1 MARRLRLL
9 FEGGIYH
16 VTFRGNRRQ
25 AIFRDDADRRRLLE
39 RLAESVETY
48 GVRIYLYCLMANHVH
63 LLVET
68 PRGNLDRF
76 MGSVLTGYTVYFN
89 RRHRQVGHLF
99 QGRYGAQVVAGDDY
113 LLRLSRYIHLNPV
126 YLASW
131 VRRAT
136 AERRSG
142 LRAYAWSSYAG
153 YAGLR
158 RTEEWMVHQPVFNL
172 LPRHGT
178 IRAEVVYRRYV
189 EAGLAKSDEEFRDI
203 MAERSLAVGDVAFR
217 EEMRRRYE
225 QASAEARRVEDISFR
240 RPAGARADPQKVK
253 ESVCRVVGCDGA
265 VLDRRRA
272 AVAERGLWAWALQKY
287 AGLTQRQIAT
297 CLGLATGAA
306 VSALLKR
313 NRADARLSGWQQ
325 ALYLSF
331 EG

>member
-1 MARRLRLL
+1 MARRLRML

-25 AIFRDDADRRRLLE
+25 AIFRDDADRRRLLA
-39 RLAESVETY
+39 RLAESVEIY
-48 GVRIYLYCLMANHVH
+48 GVRLYLYCLMSNHVH

-68 PRGNLDRF
+68 PQGNLDRF
-76 MGSVLTGYTVYFN
+76 MGSVLTGYTIYFN

-99 QGRYGAQVVAGDDY
+99 QGRYGAQVVAGDEY

-126 YLASW
+126 CIASW
-131 VRRAT
+131 ARRAT
-136 AERRSG
+136 AERRAG

-153 YAGLR
+153 YVGLR
-158 RTEEWMVHQPVFNL
+158 RAEEWVVRRPILDLV
-172 LPRHGT
+172 PRERAA
-178 IRAEVVYRRYV
+178 RAEAAYRRYV
-189 EAGLAKSDEEFRDI
+189 EAGLAKTDEELREV
-203 MAERSLAVGDVAFR
+203 MAERPMAVGDAAFC

-225 QASAEARRVEDISFR
+225 REVSETRRAEDVSFR
-240 RPAGARADPQKVK
+240 RLAGARVAPEKIKDAV
-253 ESVCRVVGCDGA
+253 VRVVGGAGA

-287 AGLTQRQIAT
+287 AGLTQREIST
-297 CLGLATGAA
+297 YLGLTTGAA

-313 NRADARLSGWQQ
+313 NRTDARLPGWQK